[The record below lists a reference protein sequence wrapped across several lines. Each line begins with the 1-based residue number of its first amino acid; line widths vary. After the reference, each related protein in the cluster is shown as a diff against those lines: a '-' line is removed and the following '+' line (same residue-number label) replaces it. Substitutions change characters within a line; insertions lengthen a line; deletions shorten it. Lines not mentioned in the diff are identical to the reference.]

1 MGRFAATHRTGCDRR
16 RYALALGIVLALV
29 AVPAAA
35 VFIVS
40 EPWVR
45 PAASVRTTEAYMV
58 LTSTEG
64 ATLVGARSEIA
75 VGVATYAAGKN
86 PVRIE
91 RLPLPAGQ
99 MVKLHPGG
107 LRLGL
112 RDLARPLKLGDRVPL
127 VLTIE
132 AADGKRQEIPVNAE
146 VRRRSPI
153 DDELRAHKH

>member
-1 MGRFAATHRTGCDRR
+1 MHRAACDRR
-16 RYALALGIVLALV
+16 RHALALGIALALV
-29 AVPAAA
+29 AAPTAAL
-35 VFIVS
+35 FIVS

-45 PAASVRTTEAYMV
+45 PAASVRTTEVYMV

-64 ATLVGARSEIA
+64 ATLVGARSEMA
-75 VGVATYAAGKN
+75 AGVTIYAAGKS

-99 MVKLHPGG
+99 RVKLAPGG

-112 RDLARPLKLGDRVPL
+112 SGLARPLKLGDRVPL
-127 VLTIE
+127 VLSVE
-132 AADGKRQEIPVNAE
+132 AADGARQEIPVNAE

-153 DDELRAHKH
+153 DDERRAHGH